1 MMLGV
6 IAVSW
11 FLSLGYVPMQDAFL
25 GNVKETIPSGNI
37 ATVAD
42 LGLKARFESITVY
55 GSIENYQFVGVG
67 DNLGYF
73 MPYRADYTFGVS
85 VKIADGVSINLAH
98 ECDHPVIFK
107 TDGSMTSSYM
117 SAETKI
123 FIRFEGGEK

>member
-11 FLSLGYVPMQDAFL
+11 FLSLGYVTMQDVTIK
-25 GNVKETIPSGNI
+25 GIRETIPSGQI

-42 LGLKARFESITVY
+42 LGLKERFESITVY
-55 GSIENYQFVGVG
+55 GSIENYQFIGVG
-67 DNLGYF
+67 DRLGYF
-73 MPYRADYTFGVS
+73 MPYRADYTFGVAVELAEGIS
-85 VKIADGVSINLAH
+85 LNFAH
-98 ECDHPVIFK
+98 ECDHPVIFI
-107 TDGSMTSSYM
+107 TDGSMASSFL